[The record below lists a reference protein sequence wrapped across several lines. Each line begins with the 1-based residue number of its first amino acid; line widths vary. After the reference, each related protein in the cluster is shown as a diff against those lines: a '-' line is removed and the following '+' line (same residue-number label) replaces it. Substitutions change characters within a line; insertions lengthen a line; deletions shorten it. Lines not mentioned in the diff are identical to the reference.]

1 MILLL
6 SLLASG
12 DALVLRERATVE
24 GRFVRLLDVVDAPRL
39 DDAARARF
47 RDVFLGRAPAAGECR
62 VLTADLIRRELDWR
76 GLATPLSGEKVEISG
91 PGGAAPRP
99 STKSGVRRGDV
110 VRAVSAAYEA
120 DARALEAGAP
130 GALIAIEFL
139 ATKTKARARV
149 AGEGRVEV
157 TP

>member
-6 SLLASG
+6 ALLAPG
-12 DALVLRERATVE
+12 DALILRERATAE
-24 GRFVRLLDVVDAPRL
+24 GRFVRLLDVVDASRL
-39 DDAARARF
+39 DDSGRARL
-47 RDVFLGRAPAAGECR
+47 RDVFLGRAPAAGEAR
-62 VLTADLIRRELDWR
+62 VLTADEIRRELEWR
-76 GLATPLSGEKVEISG
+76 GLADSLSGEKVEISG
-91 PGGAAPRP
+91 PGGGVPRP

-130 GALIAIEFL
+130 GALVAIEFV

-149 AGEGRVEV
+149 LGEGRVEV